1 MSNPFLPEGHLL
13 DTPENQRICA
23 SLAALQ
29 RSVETET
36 ILEGRAVLCTPEHDL
51 VVSVGN
57 LTGIIPRE
65 EAALG
70 IREGTT
76 REIAILSKVG
86 KPVAFVVTGVD
97 MSDRSP
103 MLTLSRRRAQERA
116 LWYLLHHTPMRS
128 VLPATVTHL
137 ENFGA
142 FVDIG
147 CGVVSMVG
155 IENISVSRISHANRR
170 FTVGQHIYVL
180 LTGTDPVK
188 GRVFLSHKELL
199 GTWTENAALFA
210 PGMTVPGYVRG
221 IKDYGAFIELAPNLT
236 GLADHTEELL
246 EDDRVSVYIKS
257 IIPERMK
264 IKLLVIH
271 RLESEKSPP
280 RLHYYVTSGIYPS
293 WRYPPRNYTE
303 REGSQNFSTLFL

>member
-1 MSNPFLPEGHLL
+1 MSNPFLPEGRLL

-23 SLAALQ
+23 SLSALQ
-29 RSVETET
+29 RAVETET

-86 KPVAFVVTGVD
+86 KPVSFIVTEVD
-97 MSDRSP
+97 MSERSP
-103 MLTLSRRRAQERA
+103 MLILSRRRAQERA
-116 LWYLLHHTPMRS
+116 LRSLLYHTPLRS

-147 CGVVSMVG
+147 CGVVSMIG

-170 FTVGQHIYVL
+170 FTLGQHIYVL

-199 GTWTENAALFA
+199 GTWLENAALFA
-210 PGMTVPGYVRG
+210 PGMTVSGYVRG

-236 GLADHTEELL
+236 GLSDHTEELQ

-257 IIPERMK
+257 LIPDRMK

-271 RLESEKSPP
+271 RLEPERAPP
-280 RLHYYVTSGIYPS
+280 RLRYYVTSGIYPS
-293 WRYPPRNYTE
+293 WRYPPRSYCE
-303 REGSQNFSTLFL
+303 RESSQSHPTLYL

>member
-1 MSNPFLPEGHLL
+1 MSNPFLPEGRLL

-29 RSVETET
+29 RAAETET
-36 ILEGRAVLCTPEHDL
+36 IVEGRAVLCTPEHDL

-86 KPVAFVVTGVD
+86 KPVAFIVTGVD
-97 MSDRSP
+97 ISERTP

-116 LWYLLHHTPMRS
+116 LRNLLYHTPIWS

-147 CGVVSMVG
+147 CGVVSMIG

-170 FTVGQHIYVL
+170 FTLGQQIYVL

-199 GTWTENAALFA
+199 GTWSENAALFA
-210 PGMTVPGYVRG
+210 PGMTVPGFVRG
-221 IKDYGAFIELAPNLT
+221 IKDYGAFVELTPNLT
-236 GLADHTEELL
+236 GLADHTEELQ
-246 EDDRVSVYIKS
+246 EDDRVSVYVKS
-257 IIPERMK
+257 LIPDRMK

-271 RLESEKSPP
+271 QLEPEKMPP
-280 RLHYYVTSGIYPS
+280 RLRYYTTSGMLPL
-293 WRYPPRNYTE
+293 WRYPPRSYSD
-303 REGSQNFSTLFL
+303 REAALTCPNLCL